1 MGATVAMQLG
11 IPALSRRV
19 GIVPLLVSG
28 ALLMGLPSFAYL
40 GNPGAATVLIAS
52 ALRGAGFGLVSI
64 VATAVVIQLAS
75 VSRRTRA
82 IGRFGLVT
90 GMIAALAP
98 ALGVR
103 LFDGGWADALFI
115 GAGTVPLVGIALF
128 PYAYLRTLRFA
139 LRAPRVLPLLKVGEL
154 ARPTIVFALAAVG
167 YGAVVSYLP
176 TSFAGKAAAMLLLF
190 GIVQAVMRGMAG
202 RASAAFIQQIGLRIA
217 TGTALVGTVILWW
230 ASMRS
235 NVLLA
240 YGGLTCLGLGLG
252 TLTTASLA
260 ALAVRGTDH
269 TQIGPAVLW
278 NVAFDAGIAAG
289 GLIFSLAARIGSAS
303 SVYVL
308 CAALLVLAFIV
319 AVQDGRR
326 PRLNVS

>member
-1 MGATVAMQLG
+1 V
-11 IPALSRRV
+11 S
-19 GIVPLLVSG
+19 LLVGGS
-28 ALLMGLPSFAYL
+28 LLMGLPSFAYL
-40 GNPGAATVLIAS
+40 GHPDAATVLIAS

-64 VATAVVIQLAS
+64 VATAVVIQLSS
-75 VSRRTRA
+75 VSRRARA

-103 LFDGGWADALFI
+103 MFDSGWGDALFI
-115 GAGTVPLVGIALF
+115 GAGAVPLIGIALF
-128 PYAYLRTLRFA
+128 PYRYLRSLQ
-139 LRAPRVLPLLKVGEL
+139 LRAPRVLPLLRIGQL

-176 TSFAGKAAAMLLLF
+176 TSFAGKAAAMLLVF
-190 GIVQAVMRGMAG
+190 GIVQAVMRGLTG
-202 RASAAFIQQIGLRIA
+202 RASSAFLHHIGLCLA
-217 TGTALVGTVILWW
+217 TAAALVGTVVLWW
-230 ASMRS
+230 ASVRDI
-235 NVLLA
+235 VPLA

-260 ALAVRGTDH
+260 ALAVRGTDQ

-278 NVAFDAGIAAG
+278 NVAFDAGIAGG
-289 GLIFSLAARIGSAS
+289 GLIFSLAAHTASAS

-308 CAALLVLAFIV
+308 CAALLVLAFTI
-319 AVQDGRR
+319 AVRDGRR
-326 PRLNVS
+326 PQLNVP

>member
-19 GIVPLLVSG
+19 GIVSLLVSG
-28 ALLMGLPSFAYL
+28 LLLMGLPSFAYL
-40 GNPGAATVLIAS
+40 GNPGAATVVIAS

-75 VSRRTRA
+75 AVRRTRA

-103 LFDGGWADALFI
+103 LFDSGWSDALFI
-115 GAGTVPLVGIALF
+115 GSGVVPLAGIILL
-128 PYAYLRTLRFA
+128 PYSYLRSMQ
-139 LRAPRVLPLLKVGEL
+139 LRAPRILPLLKVGEL
-154 ARPTIVFALAAVG
+154 ARPTVVFALAIVG

-190 GIVQAVMRGMAG
+190 GLVQAVMRGIAG
-202 RASAAFIQQIGLRIA
+202 RASAAFLSSAGLRAATSIA
-217 TGTALVGTVILWW
+217 LAGTVVLWW
-230 ASMRS
+230 ASVRGL
-235 NVLLA
+235 VPLA
-240 YGGLTCLGLGLG
+240 YGGLTFLGLGLG

-260 ALAVRGTDH
+260 ALALRGTDQ

-289 GLIFSLAARIGSAS
+289 GLIFSLAAHSATAS
-303 SVYVL
+303 SVYLL
-308 CAALLVLAFIV
+308 CAALLVIAFLV

-326 PRLNVS
+326 PRLKVS

>member
-19 GIVPLLVSG
+19 GIVSLLVGGS
-28 ALLMGLPSFAYL
+28 LLMGLPSFAYL
-40 GNPGAATVLIAS
+40 GHPDAATVLIAS

-64 VATAVVIQLAS
+64 VSTAVVIQLSS
-75 VSRRTRA
+75 VSGRTRA

-103 LFDGGWADALFI
+103 MYDAGWARALFI
-115 GAGTVPLVGIALF
+115 GAGAIPLLGIALF
-128 PYAYLRTLRFA
+128 PYRYLRTLQ

-154 ARPTIVFALAAVG
+154 ARPTIVFALAVVG

-176 TSFAGKAAAMLLLF
+176 TSFAGGAAAMLLLF
-190 GIVQAVMRGMAG
+190 GIVQAVMRGLAG
-202 RASAAFIQQIGLRIA
+202 RTSATFLACLGLRVA
-217 TGTALVGTVILWW
+217 TAAALVGTVILWW
-230 ASMRS
+230 ASARHI
-235 NVLLA
+235 VPLA

-289 GLIFSLAARIGSAS
+289 GLIFSLAVHLATAS

-308 CAALLVLAFIV
+308 CAALLVVALLV

-326 PRLNVS
+326 TQLNLS